1 MSGSPFDPARFGPQA
16 QLAAGLRIGP
26 GGLEERLVDPATGL
40 PVETTRQAVATRKA
54 SAEAFACWRLESM
67 ALLVL
72 CGVRSAASLLVVSH
86 AIRARTLG
94 HGPIW
99 LTHAFMR
106 QQGISDR
113 TLRTLLR
120 ELEGLQAE
128 LGWVR
133 LRRATGKAAELE
145 VTDLG
150 LQQMAPARNK
160 AARP

>member
-1 MSGSPFDPARFGPQA
+1 
-16 QLAAGLRIGP
+16 
-26 GGLEERLVDPATGL
+26 
-40 PVETTRQAVATRKA
+40 
-54 SAEAFACWRLESM
+54 
-67 ALLVL
+67 
-72 CGVRSAASLLVVSH
+72 
-86 AIRARTLG
+86 
-94 HGPIW
+94 
-99 LTHAFMR
+99 MR